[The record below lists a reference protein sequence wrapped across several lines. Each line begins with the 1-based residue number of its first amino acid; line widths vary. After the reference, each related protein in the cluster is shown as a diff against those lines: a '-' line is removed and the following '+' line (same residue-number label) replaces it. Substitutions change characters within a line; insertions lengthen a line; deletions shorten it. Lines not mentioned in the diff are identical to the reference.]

1 MIAEFRYRLSIY
13 SGNISRLAKRLI
25 TTACRTQPAAVSLCA
40 CQLRMGRRTRVATC
54 FLAGI
59 SRGGVLMM
67 DRFKFRRR
75 LCLGMT
81 GLLIGSG
88 LIAAAGAHPANPATR
103 DLVPSAP
110 STHHST

>member
-1 MIAEFRYRLSIY
+1 
-13 SGNISRLAKRLI
+13 
-25 TTACRTQPAAVSLCA
+25 
-40 CQLRMGRRTRVATC
+40 MGRRTRVATC

-88 LIAAAGAHPANPATR
+88 LIVAAGADPANAATG
-103 DLVPSAP
+103 DLVGSVTFSQASGSGIGIGITYDGSNLGYSSYSSSPHLPPAHP
-110 STHHST
+110 KPRT